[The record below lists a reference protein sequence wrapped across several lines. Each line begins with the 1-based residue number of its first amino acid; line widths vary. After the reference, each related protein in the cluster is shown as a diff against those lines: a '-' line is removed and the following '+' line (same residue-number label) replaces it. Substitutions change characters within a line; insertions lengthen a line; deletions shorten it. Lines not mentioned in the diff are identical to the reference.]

1 MVELIKE
8 FPLSDIGGQMMEEK
22 IRKVAY
28 TKQEVNIMID
38 RAVKVAVE
46 EARRIDA
53 ESMRKHNRD
62 ATVISMILGFT
73 ALALFVD
80 GLLRLLGIIPPFMQI
95 DIDVLD
101 KIVERVEN
109 DVIDKVRQVPIQKIL
124 QSGFRW
130 MVLIF
135 VVCWVI
141 TLVYAVRLMYSLY
154 STTDYGV
161 IEGKKVIRKIPHP
174 EMMEVKPGDEL
185 MVVKF
190 GDEEPKDELHEELKN
205 RIEELE
211 DDDEDDD
218 GEGDVVISRR

>member
-101 KIVERVEN
+101 KIVDRVEN
-109 DVIDKVRQVPIQKIL
+109 DVIDRVRQVPIQKIF
-124 QSGFRW
+124 QRS
-130 MVLIF
+130 
-135 VVCWVI
+135 
-141 TLVYAVRLMYSLY
+141 
-154 STTDYGV
+154 
-161 IEGKKVIRKIPHP
+161 
-174 EMMEVKPGDEL
+174 
-185 MVVKF
+185 
-190 GDEEPKDELHEELKN
+190 
-205 RIEELE
+205 
-211 DDDEDDD
+211 
-218 GEGDVVISRR
+218 

>member
-1 MVELIKE
+1 MVELIKN
-8 FPLSDIGGQMMEEK
+8 FPVSDVGGQMMEEK

-62 ATVISMILGFT
+62 ATVISRILGFT

-101 KIVERVEN
+101 KIVDRVES
-109 DVIDKVRQVPIQKIL
+109 DVIDRVRQVPIQKIL
-124 QSGFRW
+124 QSGF
-130 MVLIF
+130 
-135 VVCWVI
+135 
-141 TLVYAVRLMYSLY
+141 
-154 STTDYGV
+154 
-161 IEGKKVIRKIPHP
+161 K
-174 EMMEVKPGDEL
+174 
-185 MVVKF
+185 
-190 GDEEPKDELHEELKN
+190 
-205 RIEELE
+205 
-211 DDDEDDD
+211 
-218 GEGDVVISRR
+218 